1 MNNSKN
7 QFATSLQAKILSIN
21 TLNEYALFIHEHEKK
36 NLNYLIGTNP
46 LKIDGSFKAK
56 IKHNK
61 LNIETPKINQFGFDW
76 FISVDYW
83 FTCKYGYFSLQ
94 IKTCINGGGK
104 DVNGVTRHCIYE
116 NQNIDLFKIDSEG
129 NFCEND
135 RPFDSES
142 FKQYTE
148 SELLEVQK
156 QAHEA
161 AENYKAIAKNVP
173 YLFNDVL
180 RIERLTR

>member
-1 MNNSKN
+1 M
-7 QFATSLQAKILSIN
+7 
-21 TLNEYALFIHEHEKK
+21 
-36 NLNYLIGTNP
+36 
-46 LKIDGSFKAK
+46 
-56 IKHNK
+56 
-61 LNIETPKINQFGFDW
+61 
-76 FISVDYW
+76 
-83 FTCKYGYFSLQ
+83 
-94 IKTCINGGGK
+94 
-104 DVNGVTRHCIYE
+104 
-116 NQNIDLFKIDSEG
+116 FKIDNEG